1 MTQLNN
7 SAELSNLP
15 ESCKVEYE
23 VDGQRVKLTQ
33 SIVQNYIVGNQ
44 ANITPQEFKLFAE
57 LCQARKL
64 NPFLR
69 EAYLIKYSDKQAAQ
83 MVVSKDVVL
92 KRAVLHPQYD
102 GKESGVIVRTANGDI
117 IERAGCFV
125 DSENEKLL
133 GGWCKVYRK
142 DWKRPEYMS
151 VSLEEVASRKS
162 DGTINTT
169 WLTKSATMVEKVA
182 KVRAL
187 REAFVEEFGGMYIE
201 DEISDSTQTTNEPVV
216 ADPFTQSQVIDVPAQ
231 EENID
236 LSAL

>member
-7 SAELSNLP
+7 LP
-15 ESCKVEYE
+15 ENYKVEYE
-23 VDGQRVKLTQ
+23 VDGQKVKLTQ
-33 SIVQNYIVGNQ
+33 SIVQRYIVGTQ
-44 ANITPQEFKLFAE
+44 ANITLPEFKFFAE

-64 NPFLR
+64 NPFLK
-69 EAYLIKYSDKQAAQ
+69 EAYLIKYSEKQPAQ

-102 GKESGVIVRTANGDI
+102 GKESGVIIRTSEGNI
-117 IERAGCFV
+117 MERAGCFV
-125 DSENEKLL
+125 DFKNEELL

-142 DWKRPEYMS
+142 DWKRPEFMS
-151 VSLEEVASRKS
+151 VSLDEVASRKN
-162 DGTINTT
+162 DGTLNSN

-187 REAFVEEFGGMYIE
+187 REAFVEEFGGMYID
-201 DEISDSTQTTNEPVV
+201 DEFSNSQPEKEST
-216 ADPFTQSQVIDVPAQ
+216 DPFTQPNVIDVPVQ
-231 EENID
+231 DEDID

>member
-7 SAELSNLP
+7 LP
-15 ESCKVEYE
+15 ENYKVEYE
-23 VDGQRVKLTQ
+23 VDGQKVKLTQ
-33 SIVQNYIVGNQ
+33 SIVQQYIVGTQ
-44 ANITPQEFKLFAE
+44 ANITLPEFKFFAE

-64 NPFLR
+64 NPFLK
-69 EAYLIKYSDKQAAQ
+69 EAYLIKYSEKQPAQ

-102 GKESGVIVRTANGDI
+102 GKESGVIIRTSEGNI
-117 IERAGCFV
+117 MERAGCFV
-125 DSENEKLL
+125 DFKNEELL

-142 DWKRPEYMS
+142 DWKRPEFMS
-151 VSLEEVASRKS
+151 VSLDEVASRKN
-162 DGTINTT
+162 DGTLNSN

-187 REAFVEEFGGMYIE
+187 REAFVEEFGGMYID
-201 DEISDSTQTTNEPVV
+201 DEFSNSQPEKEST
-216 ADPFTQSQVIDVPAQ
+216 DPFTQPNVIDVPVQ
-231 EENID
+231 DEDID

>member
-7 SAELSNLP
+7 LP
-15 ESCKVEYE
+15 ENYKVEYE
-23 VDGQRVKLTQ
+23 VDGQKIKLTQ
-33 SIVQNYIVGNQ
+33 SIVQQYIVGTQ
-44 ANITPQEFKLFAE
+44 ANITLPEFKFFAE

-64 NPFLR
+64 NPFLK
-69 EAYLIKYSDKQAAQ
+69 EAYLIKYSEKQPAQ

-102 GKESGVIVRTANGDI
+102 GKESGVIVRTAEGNI

-125 DSENEKLL
+125 DFKNEELL

-142 DWKRPEYMS
+142 DWKRPEFMS
-151 VSLEEVASRKS
+151 VSLDEVASRKN
-162 DGTINTT
+162 DGTLNSN

-187 REAFVEEFGGMYIE
+187 REAFVEEFGGMYID
-201 DEISDSTQTTNEPVV
+201 DEFSNSQPEKEST
-216 ADPFTQSQVIDVPAQ
+216 DPFTQPDVIDVPVQ

>member
-1 MTQLNN
+1 MTQTT
-7 SAELSNLP
+7 SNQKN
-15 ESCKVEYE
+15 EGVVAYTAS
-23 VDGQRVKLTQ
+23 DGTNISLTFNA
-33 SIVQNYIVGNQ
+33 VQNYIVGTDKK
-44 ANITPQEFKLFAE
+44 ISEQEFVLFAA
-57 LCQARKL
+57 LCKARKL
-64 NPFLR
+64 NPLTK
-69 EAYLIKYSDKQAAQ
+69 EAYLIKYGTAPAQ

-102 GKESGVIVRTANGDI
+102 GKESGVIVRTADGSI

-125 DSENEKLL
+125 DLENEKLL

-151 VSLEEVASRKS
+151 VSLEEAASRKG
-162 DGTINTT
+162 DGTINAT

-216 ADPFTQSQVIDVPAQ
+216 ADPFTQSQVIDVPVQ

>member
-7 SAELSNLP
+7 LP
-15 ESCKVEYE
+15 ENYKVEYE
-23 VDGQRVKLTQ
+23 VDGQKIKLTQ
-33 SIVQNYIVGNQ
+33 SIVQQYIVGTQ
-44 ANITPQEFKLFAE
+44 ANITLPEFKFFAE

-64 NPFLR
+64 NPFLK
-69 EAYLIKYSDKQAAQ
+69 EAYLIKYSEKQPAQ

-102 GKESGVIVRTANGDI
+102 GKESGVIIRTSEGNI
-117 IERAGCFV
+117 MERAGCFV
-125 DSENEKLL
+125 DFKNEELL

-142 DWKRPEYMS
+142 DWKRPEFMS
-151 VSLEEVASRKS
+151 VSLDEVASRKN
-162 DGTINTT
+162 DGTLNSN

-187 REAFVEEFGGMYIE
+187 REAFVEEFGGMYID
-201 DEISDSTQTTNEPVV
+201 DEFSNSQPEKEST
-216 ADPFTQSQVIDVPAQ
+216 DPFTQPDVIDVLVQ

-236 LSAL
+236 LNAL

>member
-7 SAELSNLP
+7 QAELSNLP

-33 SIVQNYIVGNQ
+33 NIVQQYIVGTQ
-44 ANITPQEFKLFAE
+44 ANITPQEFKFFAE

-64 NPFLR
+64 NPFLK

-83 MVVSKDVVL
+83 MVVSKEVVL

-125 DSENEKLL
+125 DTENEKLL

-151 VSLEEVASRKS
+151 VSLDEVASRKS

-187 REAFVEEFGGMYIE
+187 RETFVEEFGGMYIE
-201 DEISDSTQTTNEPVV
+201 DEVNNYQPEKETVV
-216 ADPFTQSQVIDVPAQ
+216 ADPFVQPGAIDVPVQ
-231 EENID
+231 EDSID

>member
-7 SAELSNLP
+7 LP
-15 ESCKVEYE
+15 ENYKVEYE
-23 VDGQRVKLTQ
+23 VDGQKIKLTQ
-33 SIVQNYIVGNQ
+33 SIVQQYIVGTQ
-44 ANITPQEFKLFAE
+44 ANITLPEFKFFAE

-64 NPFLR
+64 NPFLK
-69 EAYLIKYSDKQAAQ
+69 EAYLIKYSEKQPAQ

-102 GKESGVIVRTANGDI
+102 GKESGVIIRTSEGNI
-117 IERAGCFV
+117 MERAGCFV
-125 DSENEKLL
+125 DFKNEELL

-142 DWKRPEYMS
+142 DWKRPEFMS
-151 VSLEEVASRKS
+151 VSLDAVASRKN
-162 DGTINTT
+162 DGTLNSN

-187 REAFVEEFGGMYIE
+187 REAFVEEFGGMYID
-201 DEISDSTQTTNEPVV
+201 DEFSNSQPEKEST
-216 ADPFTQSQVIDVPAQ
+216 DPFTQPDVIDVPVQ